1 MASTA
6 STHLLTRPSTVASL
20 LRIMENETGL
30 WTIDKT
36 TAKQYIMQGEHFEWR
51 DEKAASNWLDH
62 GVRFETAREVFKD
75 AFAIEWSDRGQDEG
89 EDRFVT
95 VGMVENRLLFVS
107 YTMRGERIRIISAR
121 EAEPR
126 ERRRYHNE
134 NQA

>member
-1 MASTA
+1 MR
-6 STHLLTRPSTVASL
+6 LP
-20 LRIMENETGL
+20 ENETGL

-36 TAKQYIMQGEHFEWR
+36 TVKQYIMQDEHFEWR
-51 DEKAASNWLDH
+51 DDKAARNWREH
-62 GVRFETAREVFKD
+62 GVTFETARDVFRD
-75 AFAIEWSDRGQDEG
+75 AFAIEWDDRGQDEG

-95 VGMVENRLLFVS
+95 VGMVDDRLLFVS

-121 EAEPR
+121 FAEPY